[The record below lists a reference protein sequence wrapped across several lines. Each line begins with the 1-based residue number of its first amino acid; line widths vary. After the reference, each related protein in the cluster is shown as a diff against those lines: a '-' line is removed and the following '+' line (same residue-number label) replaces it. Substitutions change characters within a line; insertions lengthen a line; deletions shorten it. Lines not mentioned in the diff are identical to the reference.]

1 MEGNKMEYIS
11 GLMLGLMLQLSVG
24 PVFFTILHLSIK
36 KGFLEGIK
44 MTCAVAL
51 VDAFYIC
58 LSFTSISALLH
69 IPNIETIVSFFGM
82 IVLIYFGITFIKNAR
97 NKSNKTIAFEGNSF
111 SYGIKITLINP
122 LTIVFWSGTFG
133 SLIAAHKLVGF
144 VSTFIYASGC
154 VTATLL
160 FLGLTSLSGK
170 YLNRLV
176 DVNKL
181 RFIDYA
187 IGIILIIF
195 GVEMFLVSLS

>member
-1 MEGNKMEYIS
+1 MAYLS
-11 GLMLGLMLQLSVG
+11 GVMLGLMLQLSVG
-24 PVFFTILHLSIK
+24 PVFFAILHLSIK

-51 VDAFYIC
+51 VDAFYIG
-58 LSFTSISALLH
+58 LSFTSMAALLH
-69 IPNIETIVSFFGM
+69 IPNIETFISFFGM

-97 NKSNKTIAFEGNSF
+97 SKSNRAIAFEGNSF

-122 LTIVFWSGTFG
+122 LTLVFWSGTLG

-144 VSTFIYASGC
+144 VSTVSYALGC
-154 VTATLL
+154 VTATFL

-170 YLNRLV
+170 YLNQRI
-176 DVNKL
+176 DGNKL

-187 IGIILIIF
+187 IGMILILF
-195 GVEMFLVSLS
+195 GIKMFLASLS